1 MKNSATTIALA
12 LISVCLLAGC
22 ANNRD
27 DRREVPK
34 LSPERK
40 AQLYDR
46 FVRRWDMNAD
56 KQVTCE
62 DVNLQRRALFA
73 VLDTD
78 SDQQLTPSE
87 YRYVNFEDKSFLFHP
102 FAEVDTDK
110 SGAIILSE
118 LNDVKHS
125 QFVSLDKDG
134 DCAIS
139 KIEAEV
145 EARERARDGRAR
157 PEGGGRGERGRR
169 DGRRPTG

>member
-1 MKNSATTIALA
+1 MKNSATNIVLA

-27 DRREVPK
+27 DRREGPK

-46 FVRRWDMNAD
+46 FVRRWDLNAD
-56 KQVTCE
+56 SQVTCE

-73 VLDTD
+73 VLDAD
-78 SDQQLTPSE
+78 SDNQLTSSE
-87 YRYVNFEDKSFLFHP
+87 YRYVKFEDKSFLFHL
-102 FAEVDTDK
+102 FSDVDRDS
-110 SGAIILSE
+110 SGAISLSE

-125 QFVSLDKDG
+125 QFVSLDKNN
-134 DCAIS
+134 DCIIS
-139 KIEAEV
+139 EAEAEV

-157 PEGGGRGERGRR
+157 PEGGGRGGRG
-169 DGRRPTG
+169 GKRPTG